1 MANWDSY
8 SNYINDG
15 DLEQLA
21 SNITAEDIGQLAGNL
36 NKEDIVKL
44 AGNMTTEDIG
54 KLTSNMTT
62 EDIGKL
68 TSNMTTEDIGK
79 LAGKV
84 NKEDLVKLAGKVN
97 KEDIGK
103 LAGKVNKED
112 LVKLAGK
119 VNKED
124 LVKLAGKVNKEDL
137 VKLAGKVN
145 KEDLVKLAGKV
156 NKEDL
161 VKLAGNMNKED
172 LVKLAS
178 NMNKEDLVKLA
189 GKVNK
194 EDLVKLASNMNKED
208 LVKLASKV
216 NISNL
221 ASNVSKEDI
230 IRLASNVNKADII
243 KLVSK
248 ISKEDLIKLASNMN
262 KEDIVNLVGRV
273 NKEDLSKLVSKINKE
288 DIAILL
294 SKVNKKDIQN
304 LGNQLQNYNIAD
316 LEKYSKSL
324 DSNTADTITSAIKK
338 LNVDDIDKYKQYF
351 KLLNAGDYNISEL
364 RKYASQLSINDI
376 ENIKLEMKKYISGSN
391 VKDILLYQNII
402 SKIKTNYIDVDNFN
416 SIEVLLLISSINS
429 LINNGRIDI
438 DMIDMVNIV
447 NQSPIQLIKEFDK
460 ETQTKLVS
468 LIAKIKANDSLSP
481 EDMKGAIS
489 KNLSSNDLN
498 VLKKIMDKSIQKNP
512 KLEQKYSKIKDI
524 ITEKQIGKLSEISK
538 ANIKNNGNL
547 KSIVQAAVNK
557 NPEIRNNA
565 AYKKIVNKLEDGD
578 FKDID
583 SLDGDDFKTI
593 RNLANMEVQEI
604 NKEDKIKLLKDLNQ
618 LIEQEETRPFDSQT
632 TINEYKKEVRENSN
646 QSWIQNQLNS
656 QQDILKQNEMDID
669 ENNQNAAIDQMVDAL
684 SEENAKY
691 KNNKAAEKKILNKK
705 RKEKES
711 KLEKNEKEWNQ
722 AYGEYAAEKKEDQ
735 IAQIVNI
742 NENIER
748 NTTNENKKACSLI
761 LKNVNMLEEL
771 IQETKK
777 ELNNLKEQQAIC
789 TYQMNELGCS
799 NMDELSKKKKDTK
812 LQYETI
818 KTERLQNQSDFN
830 KNNCKEN
837 KRCYKTNIE
846 SRDFATVND
855 FKEYEKKYERCV
867 NPYKNKCSCI
877 LNDLKKS
884 QVITESEINKITQY
898 TQNRESFTNI
908 KTRSTIMQPMT
919 NTIYLIGGGL
929 LLTFLLVKMR

>member
-1 MANWDSY
+1 
-8 SNYINDG
+8 
-15 DLEQLA
+15 
-21 SNITAEDIGQLAGNL
+21 
-36 NKEDIVKL
+36 
-44 AGNMTTEDIG
+44 
-54 KLTSNMTT
+54 
-62 EDIGKL
+62 
-68 TSNMTTEDIGK
+68 
-79 LAGKV
+79 
-84 NKEDLVKLAGKVN
+84 
-97 KEDIGK
+97 
-103 LAGKVNKED
+103 
-112 LVKLAGK
+112 
-119 VNKED
+119 
-124 LVKLAGKVNKEDL
+124 
-137 VKLAGKVN
+137 
-145 KEDLVKLAGKV
+145 
-156 NKEDL
+156 
-161 VKLAGNMNKED
+161 
-172 LVKLAS
+172 
-178 NMNKEDLVKLA
+178 
-189 GKVNK
+189 
-194 EDLVKLASNMNKED
+194 MNKED

-391 VKDILLYQNII
+391 AKDILLYQNII

>member
-68 TSNMTTEDIGK
+68 
-79 LAGKV
+79 
-84 NKEDLVKLAGKVN
+84 
-97 KEDIGK
+97 
-103 LAGKVNKED
+103 AGKVNKED

-145 KEDLVKLAGKV
+145 KEDLVKVAS
-156 NKEDL
+156 
-161 VKLAGNMNKED
+161 NMNKED

-189 GKVNK
+189 SNMNK
-194 EDLVKLASNMNKED
+194 EDLVKVASNMNKED

-262 KEDIVNLVGRV
+262 KEDIVSLVGRV

-316 LEKYSKSL
+316 LEKYSKPL

-593 RNLANMEVQEI
+593 RNLANMELQEI

-669 ENNQNAAIDQMVDAL
+669 ENNQSAAIDQMVDAL

-722 AYGEYAAEKKEDQ
+722 AYSEYAAEKKEDQ

-884 QVITESEINKITQY
+884 QAITESEINKITQY

>member
-97 KEDIGK
+97 KED
-103 LAGKVNKED
+103 

-137 VKLAGKVN
+137 VKVAS
-145 KEDLVKLAGKV
+145 
-156 NKEDL
+156 
-161 VKLAGNMNKED
+161 NMNKED

-189 GKVNK
+189 SNMNK
-194 EDLVKLASNMNKED
+194 EDLVKVASNMNKED

-262 KEDIVNLVGRV
+262 KEDIVSLVGRV

-316 LEKYSKSL
+316 LEKYSKPL

-547 KSIVQAAVNK
+547 KSIVQAAVKK

-593 RNLANMEVQEI
+593 RNLANMELQEI

-669 ENNQNAAIDQMVDAL
+669 ENNQSAAIDQMVDAL

-722 AYGEYAAEKKEDQ
+722 AYSEYAAEKKEDQ

-884 QVITESEINKITQY
+884 QAITESEINKITQY

>member
-21 SNITAEDIGQLAGNL
+21 SNITAEDIGQLASNITAEDIGQLAGNL
-36 NKEDIVKL
+36 NREDIVKL

-62 EDIGKL
+62 EDIG
-68 TSNMTTEDIGK
+68 
-79 LAGKV
+79 
-84 NKEDLVKLAGKVN
+84 
-97 KEDIGK
+97 
-103 LAGKVNKED
+103 
-112 LVKLAGK
+112 
-119 VNKED
+119 
-124 LVKLAGKVNKEDL
+124 
-137 VKLAGKVN
+137 KLAGKVN

-391 VKDILLYQNII
+391 AKDILLYQNII

>member
-1 MANWDSY
+1 
-8 SNYINDG
+8 
-15 DLEQLA
+15 
-21 SNITAEDIGQLAGNL
+21 
-36 NKEDIVKL
+36 
-44 AGNMTTEDIG
+44 
-54 KLTSNMTT
+54 
-62 EDIGKL
+62 
-68 TSNMTTEDIGK
+68 
-79 LAGKV
+79 
-84 NKEDLVKLAGKVN
+84 
-97 KEDIGK
+97 
-103 LAGKVNKED
+103 
-112 LVKLAGK
+112 
-119 VNKED
+119 
-124 LVKLAGKVNKEDL
+124 
-137 VKLAGKVN
+137 
-145 KEDLVKLAGKV
+145 
-156 NKEDL
+156 
-161 VKLAGNMNKED
+161 
-172 LVKLAS
+172 
-178 NMNKEDLVKLA
+178 MNKEDLVKLA

>member
-1 MANWDSY
+1 
-8 SNYINDG
+8 
-15 DLEQLA
+15 
-21 SNITAEDIGQLAGNL
+21 
-36 NKEDIVKL
+36 
-44 AGNMTTEDIG
+44 
-54 KLTSNMTT
+54 
-62 EDIGKL
+62 
-68 TSNMTTEDIGK
+68 
-79 LAGKV
+79 
-84 NKEDLVKLAGKVN
+84 
-97 KEDIGK
+97 
-103 LAGKVNKED
+103 
-112 LVKLAGK
+112 
-119 VNKED
+119 
-124 LVKLAGKVNKEDL
+124 
-137 VKLAGKVN
+137 
-145 KEDLVKLAGKV
+145 
-156 NKEDL
+156 
-161 VKLAGNMNKED
+161 MNKED

>member
-97 KEDIGK
+97 KED
-103 LAGKVNKED
+103 

-124 LVKLAGKVNKEDL
+124 LVKVAS
-137 VKLAGKVN
+137 
-145 KEDLVKLAGKV
+145 
-156 NKEDL
+156 
-161 VKLAGNMNKED
+161 NMNKED

-189 GKVNK
+189 SNMNK
-194 EDLVKLASNMNKED
+194 EDLVKVASNMNKED

-262 KEDIVNLVGRV
+262 KEDIVSLVGRV

-316 LEKYSKSL
+316 LEKYSKPL

-547 KSIVQAAVNK
+547 KSIVQAAVKK

-593 RNLANMEVQEI
+593 RNLANMELQEI

-669 ENNQNAAIDQMVDAL
+669 ENNQSAAIDQMVDAL

-722 AYGEYAAEKKEDQ
+722 AYSEYAAEKKEDQ

-884 QVITESEINKITQY
+884 QAITESEINKITQY

>member
-1 MANWDSY
+1 MS
-8 SNYINDG
+8 
-15 DLEQLA
+15 
-21 SNITAEDIGQLAGNL
+21 
-36 NKEDIVKL
+36 
-44 AGNMTTEDIG
+44 
-54 KLTSNMTT
+54 
-62 EDIGKL
+62 
-68 TSNMTTEDIGK
+68 
-79 LAGKV
+79 
-84 NKEDLVKLAGKVN
+84 
-97 KEDIGK
+97 
-103 LAGKVNKED
+103 
-112 LVKLAGK
+112 
-119 VNKED
+119 
-124 LVKLAGKVNKEDL
+124 
-137 VKLAGKVN
+137 
-145 KEDLVKLAGKV
+145 
-156 NKEDL
+156 
-161 VKLAGNMNKED
+161 
-172 LVKLAS
+172 
-178 NMNKEDLVKLA
+178 
-189 GKVNK
+189 
-194 EDLVKLASNMNKED
+194 
-208 LVKLASKV
+208 
-216 NISNL
+216 
-221 ASNVSKEDI
+221 
-230 IRLASNVNKADII
+230 
-243 KLVSK
+243 
-248 ISKEDLIKLASNMN
+248 
-262 KEDIVNLVGRV
+262 
-273 NKEDLSKLVSKINKE
+273 
-288 DIAILL
+288 
-294 SKVNKKDIQN
+294 
-304 LGNQLQNYNIAD
+304 
-316 LEKYSKSL
+316 
-324 DSNTADTITSAIKK
+324 
-338 LNVDDIDKYKQYF
+338 
-351 KLLNAGDYNISEL
+351 
-364 RKYASQLSINDI
+364 
-376 ENIKLEMKKYISGSN
+376 
-391 VKDILLYQNII
+391 
-402 SKIKTNYIDVDNFN
+402 
-416 SIEVLLLISSINS
+416 
-429 LINNGRIDI
+429 
-438 DMIDMVNIV
+438 
-447 NQSPIQLIKEFDK
+447 
-460 ETQTKLVS
+460 
-468 LIAKIKANDSLSP
+468 
-481 EDMKGAIS
+481 
-489 KNLSSNDLN
+489 
-498 VLKKIMDKSIQKNP
+498 
-512 KLEQKYSKIKDI
+512 
-524 ITEKQIGKLSEISK
+524 
-538 ANIKNNGNL
+538 
-547 KSIVQAAVNK
+547 
-557 NPEIRNNA
+557 
-565 AYKKIVNKLEDGD
+565 
-578 FKDID
+578 
-583 SLDGDDFKTI
+583 
-593 RNLANMEVQEI
+593 
-604 NKEDKIKLLKDLNQ
+604 
-618 LIEQEETRPFDSQT
+618 
-632 TINEYKKEVRENSN
+632 INEYKKEVRENSN